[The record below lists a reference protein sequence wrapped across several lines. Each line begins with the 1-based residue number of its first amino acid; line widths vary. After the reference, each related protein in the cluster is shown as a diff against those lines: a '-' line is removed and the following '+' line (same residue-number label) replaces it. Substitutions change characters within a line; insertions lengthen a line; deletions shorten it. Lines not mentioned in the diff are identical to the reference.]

1 MRTKALTC
9 TAVAVVAWLGSAQ
22 AVELPTVP
30 ESVLTSTPRT
40 PPPPVVPVSPG
51 APLAALPTPDEQNAP
66 LPSPP
71 AIATPPLKVTTEA
84 NHLLVK
90 PGVTEIVP
98 IALGHLNRIVTPF
111 DHPVAKT
118 TSTAAIH
125 REGVVLYV
133 APKSEIPVGLYIT
146 EKGDESIAI
155 SITFVPKKIPPR
167 DLSLALKSDL
177 AVFGRYSN
185 GQATKWELAHP
196 YEEMLRQTFRQV
208 ALGQLPQGY
217 AMRSA
222 VPAVRRSCV
231 ADEAERAGVRFSFD
245 KGQLLTGARVEVA
258 VGLVRN
264 TGPRPVELKETWCA
278 AEDVAGVAFWPELVL
293 EPGQATEVYVAF
305 HRQPP
310 KPKVTERPSLL
321 GTGP

>member
-1 MRTKALTC
+1 MKTNAPARAALLLL
-9 TAVAVVAWLGSAQ
+9 AALGSAQ

-30 ESVLTSTPRT
+30 ASVLGSASQT

-51 APLAALPTPDEQNAP
+51 ASLAAPSTPD
-66 LPSPP
+66 LPAAATASP
-71 AIATPPLKVTTEA
+71 AEIAAPPLKVTTEA

-125 REGVVLYV
+125 REGNVLYV
-133 APKSEIPVGLYIT
+133 APKSETPVGLYIT
-146 EKGDESIAI
+146 EKGDESVAI
-155 SITFVPKKIPPR
+155 SVTFVPKKIPPR
-167 DLSLALKSDL
+167 DITLTLKSDL
-177 AVFGRYSN
+177 AVVGRYSKDK
-185 GQATKWELAHP
+185 ATKWERAHP
-196 YEEMLRQTFRQV
+196 YEDMLRQTFRQI

-217 AMRSA
+217 ALRPA
-222 VPAVRRSCV
+222 VPAARRSCLGP
-231 ADEAERAGVRFSFD
+231 EAERAGVRFSFD
-245 KGQLLTGARVEVA
+245 RGQLLTGARIEVA
-258 VGLVRN
+258 VGVARN
-264 TGPRPVELKETWCA
+264 TGAKPVELKETWCA
-278 AEDVAGVAFWPELVL
+278 AEDVAGVAFWPEVVL

-305 HRQPP
+305 QRQPP
-310 KPKVTERPSLL
+310 KPSTAERPSLL